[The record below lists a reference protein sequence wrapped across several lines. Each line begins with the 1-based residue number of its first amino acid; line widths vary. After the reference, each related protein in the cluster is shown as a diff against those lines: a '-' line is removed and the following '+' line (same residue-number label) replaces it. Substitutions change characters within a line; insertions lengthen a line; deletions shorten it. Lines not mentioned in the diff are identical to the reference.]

1 MNHKTIQNTSCLSCI
16 HCGKDYKNNTS
27 LNKHVILCELLTR
40 QKQTGDDMIVPPSN
54 KILFQMLL
62 DLGNRYKILEEK
74 LQYVELSSR
83 KKKIDVIEW
92 LNENHKNSVNFSE
105 INIEILKCDTDRLF
119 EATSLVDVFD
129 GIFKRLEDKQ
139 NIPLFAFAQKK
150 NAFYC
155 CEESRWKEMNQ
166 EDFIRLFGS
175 IRIKL
180 SKCLLLWKQENINEI
195 NSCDRM
201 AQTYDS
207 TNLKLMKYDF
217 NNKTTCGRLKTMLF
231 SSIKKN
237 IKPIIEYEIEF

>member
-1 MNHKTIQNTSCLSCI
+1 MNHKTIQNATCLSCI

-40 QKQTGDDMIVPPSN
+40 QKQTGDEMIVTPSN
-54 KILFQMLL
+54 KILFQMLI

-74 LQYVELSSR
+74 LQYVELSS
-83 KKKIDVIEW
+83 KKKKVNVIEW
-92 LNENHKNSVNFSE
+92 LNENHKISLNFSVWS
-105 INIEILKCDTDRLF
+105 IEIQKGDIDRLF
-119 EATSLVDVFD
+119 EATTLVDVFD
-129 GIFKRLEDKQ
+129 GIFKRVDQ

-155 CEESRWKEMNQ
+155 CEDGCWSEMKQ
-166 EDFIRLFGS
+166 EDFIRFFGG

-180 SKCLLLWKQENINEI
+180 SKRLLAWKQENINEI

-201 AQTYDS
+201 AQMYDS

-217 NNKTTCGRLKTMLF
+217 NNKTTCGRLKSMLF
-231 SSIKKN
+231 SLIKKN

>member
-1 MNHKTIQNTSCLSCI
+1 MNHKTIQNTTCLSCI

-40 QKQTGDDMIVPPSN
+40 QKQTGDEMIVTPSN
-54 KILFQMLL
+54 KILFQMLI

-74 LQYVELSSR
+74 LQYVELSSKN
-83 KKKIDVIEW
+83 KKVNVIEW
-92 LNENHKNSVNFSE
+92 LNENHKISVNFSAWSVE
-105 INIEILKCDTDRLF
+105 IQKCDIERLF
-119 EATSLVDVFD
+119 EATMVDVFD
-129 GIFKRLEDKQ
+129 GMFKRVEQ

-150 NAFYC
+150 NVFYC
-155 CEESRWKEMNQ
+155 CEDGCWSEMKQ
-166 EDFIRLFGS
+166 EDFIRFFGG

-180 SKCLLLWKQENINEI
+180 SKLLLVWKQENITEI

-201 AQTYDS
+201 AQMYDS

-217 NNKTTCGRLKTMLF
+217 NNKNTCGRLKTILF
-231 SSIKKN
+231 SHIKKN

>member
-1 MNHKTIQNTSCLSCI
+1 MNHKTILNVTCLSCI

-40 QKQTGDDMIVPPSN
+40 QKQSGDDTIVPPSN

-74 LQYVELSSR
+74 LQYVEVSSR
-83 KKKIDVIEW
+83 KKNIDVIDW
-92 LNENHKNSVNFSE
+92 LNENHKLQLKFSE
-105 INIEILKCDTDRLF
+105 INIEIQKSDIDRLF
-119 EATSLVDVFD
+119 ESTSLVDVFD

-139 NIPLFAFAQKK
+139 NIPLFAFAQRK
-150 NAFYC
+150 NSFYC
-155 CEESRWKEMNQ
+155 CEEGRWREMNQ
-166 EDFIRLFGS
+166 EDFIRLFGG

-180 SKCLLLWKQENINEI
+180 SKCLLVWKQENIHEI

-217 NNKTTCGRLKTMLF
+217 NNKTTSGRLKTILF
-231 SSIKKN
+231 SHIKQN